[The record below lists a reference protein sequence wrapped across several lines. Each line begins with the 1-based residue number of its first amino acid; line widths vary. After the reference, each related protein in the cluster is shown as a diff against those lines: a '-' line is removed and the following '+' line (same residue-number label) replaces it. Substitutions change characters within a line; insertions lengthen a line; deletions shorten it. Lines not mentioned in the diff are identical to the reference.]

1 MIKSLLLKLSSYQDM
16 TKIFGDIEGKRAQ
29 IEEIIQWI
37 TIFEDK
43 KILVQKL
50 KECYPELTSKQ
61 INQLKKLNYSGW
73 GRLSEKL
80 LTHAYQGHSIIELL
94 RHSDENFMEI
104 LTNDVYGFQNFIKEE
119 NQVQSN
125 KIQHQ
130 DIANLTTSPSIEKRY
145 LVNN

>member
-1 MIKSLLLKLSSYQDM
+1 
-16 TKIFGDIEGKRAQ
+16 
-29 IEEIIQWI
+29 
-37 TIFEDK
+37 
-43 KILVQKL
+43 
-50 KECYPELTSKQ
+50 KQ

-130 DIANLTTSPSIEKRY
+130 DIANLTTSPALKKGIWSTIKLVRELTSIFGEPEKIIMEFATEDQQKGKKQKSRKQ
-145 LVNN
+145 LWDDNIKKNK